1 MTSQHTPSGA
11 LSDTTGVPR
20 HPINAAPFTQPYWD
34 GTRDRRLLVQ
44 YCADVDR
51 YQYFALP
58 TNLYTSHERPQWRE
72 VEPVGELF
80 SYTITE
86 RAPAGSFRDQ
96 EPYAVAVVTLD
107 IGVRVMGNLIHC
119 ERADIR
125 IGMRLSGHW
134 LPNPDGT
141 NLLMFEP
148 AESKSA

>member
-1 MTSQHTPSGA
+1 MTSRHTPSGA
-11 LSDTTGVPR
+11 LSDTTDVPR
-20 HPINAAPFTQPYWD
+20 HPVTATPFTQSYRD
-34 GTRDRRLLVQ
+34 ATRDRRLLVQ

-58 TNLYTSHERPQWRE
+58 TNLYTSHERAQWRE
-72 VEPVGELF
+72 AEPVGELF

-86 RAPAGSFRDQ
+86 RAPRPFRGH

-107 IGVRVMGNLIHC
+107 IGVRVMSNLIHC
-119 ERADIR
+119 ERPDIR
-125 IGMRLSGHW
+125 IGMRLRGHW